1 MITELELRD
10 RYRQAP
16 FNSFELPAGAR
27 LTPAA
32 AQFLNERKIS
42 LIQPSP
48 SPLPAGQSTARSGG
62 PSAPAVNHQSP
73 DASPRA
79 LPPGGAGGPSSAGK
93 QEYQTHL
100 HGSQLVNKNHPRIIL
115 RGRID
120 HLEAE
125 TILAIIEARNA
136 GLSALASDLQWF
148 LDLQRQILK
157 AEVTG
162 SALPEI
168 SFGELSG
175 QQIREH
181 SHHPEK
187 YIGVRHFMPE
197 ARHGQLMAR
206 LNLLRTLVR
215 QVELVAVDAF
225 CRPEGVERPDIL
237 TALNRASSAVYIMM
251 CRLLAGKY
259 YRPGE

>member
-10 RYRQAP
+10 RFRQAP
-16 FNSFELPAGAR
+16 FTSFELPAGTR

-32 AQFLNERKIS
+32 VQFLNERKIS
-42 LIQPSP
+42 LIQPSS
-48 SPLPAGQSTARSGG
+48 SPPPAAQTAARSGG
-62 PSAPAVNHQSP
+62 PSASG
-73 DASPRA
+73 SPRQLNNA
-79 LPPGGAGGPSSAGK
+79 VPETTPTGNAGSQPATGK

-100 HGSQLVNKNHPRIIL
+100 HGNQLVTKNHPRIKL

-125 TILAIIEARNA
+125 TILAILEARNA
-136 GLSALASDLQWF
+136 GLPALASDLQWF

-162 SALPEI
+162 AALPEI

-175 QQIREH
+175 QQIREY

-187 YIGVRHFMPE
+187 HIGVRHFMPE
-197 ARHGQLMAR
+197 ARHGQMMAR

-215 QVELVAVDAF
+215 QVELVAVEAF
-225 CRPEGVERPDIL
+225 CRPEGVERQDIL

-251 CRLLAGKY
+251 CRLLAGHY
-259 YRPGE
+259 YRPGD